1 MLLVGTG
8 RMYCTEELSL
18 KQINFNVKDS
28 EKLMLLIVWEG
39 KKSSHVYTTASTKP
53 QWVSA
58 ALSGSWCLGFRDR
71 VTCFLCLRNTDYFV
85 DCNHSDWILPLLRG
99 EGALFFA

>member
-39 KKSSHVYTTASTKP
+39 KKSSHVSTTASTKP

-58 ALSGSWCLGFRDR
+58 ALSGSCCLGAWGSG
-71 VTCFLCLRNTDYFV
+71 TE
-85 DCNHSDWILPLLRG
+85 LLV
-99 EGALFFA
+99 FCV